1 MPLTDIA
8 ARSAKPREKP
18 YKVADERG
26 LFLLVKPSGG
36 RLWRFKYRFGGKEKK
51 LALGVY
57 PDVGLKQARERR
69 DHARQLLAEGLDPGV
84 ERKRQQLSR
93 MAAAES
99 SFDAIGKEL
108 IAKMRREGKAEATI
122 TKSEWLLS
130 LLKKSIGSLPVAE
143 ITPQELLAA
152 LRLTEARGRL
162 ETARRLKNFAGRVF
176 LYAVATSRA
185 AANPAIL
192 LVGALTAP
200 IEKHRAAILDP
211 KGVGA
216 LLRAIDGYEG
226 QSSTVLALRLAPH
239 VFVRP
244 GELRYAEKPEFDLD
258 QAIWKIPAGKMKMRQ
273 PHVVPLSQQAIVIIR
288 QAFSAAGRGSYL
300 FPSAR
305 SWQRPISENTIN
317 AALRRLGYTSEE
329 MTAHGFRA
337 MASTLLNESGK
348 WSPDAIERAL
358 AHKDTDPV
366 RAAYHRGT
374 HWNER
379 VEMAQWWSD
388 HLDALRADSRGS
400 VGNKRPRSKTR

>member
-26 LFLLVKPSGG
+26 LFLLVQPSGG

-93 MAAAES
+93 MAAAEN

-130 LLKKSIGSLPVAE
+130 LLKKPIGSLPVAE

-185 AANPAIL
+185 TANPAAL

-244 GELRYAEKPEFDLD
+244 GELRYAEKLEFDLD

-273 PHVVPLSQQAIVIIR
+273 PHVVPLSRQAIVIIR
-288 QAFSAAGRGSYL
+288 QAFSAAGRGAYL

-400 VGNKRPRSKTR
+400 VGNKRPR